1 MKKLEPTIKGRG
13 EVRGFTFTRIK
24 ETENVYVYE
33 QRFDETG
40 EVLGYEVFEK
50 KYNSQFDCESYPKSE
65 AFGVWAYSVGDID
78 KTEVYV
84 KLIEERCKKR
94 MQRILERN

>member
-1 MKKLEPTIKGRG
+1 MKKVEPIIKGRG
-13 EVRGFTFTRIK
+13 EVRGLTFTRIK

-50 KYNSQFDCESYPKSE
+50 KYSVSYPITKS
-65 AFGVWAYSVGDID
+65 IRQ
-78 KTEVYV
+78 K
-84 KLIEERCKKR
+84 KLRRKR
-94 MQRILERN
+94 RSA